1 MIFSFKNDYSSVC
14 HPLVLQK
21 LIEVS
26 KEQNVG
32 YGEDIHTKKAIKL
45 IQEKLGKDSDIYFIS
60 GGTLTNS
67 TAISSIL
74 RPYEAVICVES
85 GHINVHE
92 TGAVEGNGHKILTI
106 KGKDGKILLSEVD
119 VILKNHMPIHT
130 VLPKMIYIS
139 LSTEIGSVYSKKEL
153 KEIYDYCKKNN
164 LYLFLDGARL
174 ASGMMA
180 SDITFKDL
188 ANYTDV
194 FYIGATKCGG
204 YLGEALV
211 FNNKDL
217 SVNFSYSQKRY
228 GALMAKGFV
237 SSLPFEVLMEGDLYL
252 SIGKKENE
260 LAMYLKEEMEKLG
273 YKFFSDSTTNQI
285 FPIVSKELFEVLE
298 KRYGVELWC
307 DCNDYLV
314 IRFVV
319 GFECELENCKE
330 VINFLKMYQNC

>member
-106 KGKDGKILLSEVD
+106 KGKDGKILLSNLLQKWK
-119 VILKNHMPIHT
+119 IIIQNKNQ
-130 VLPKMIYIS
+130 
-139 LSTEIGSVYSKKEL
+139 
-153 KEIYDYCKKNN
+153 
-164 LYLFLDGARL
+164 FL
-174 ASGMMA
+174 MM
-180 SDITFKDL
+180 
-188 ANYTDV
+188 
-194 FYIGATKCGG
+194 
-204 YLGEALV
+204 
-211 FNNKDL
+211 
-217 SVNFSYSQKRY
+217 KR
-228 GALMAKGFV
+228 
-237 SSLPFEVLMEGDLYL
+237 
-252 SIGKKENE
+252 
-260 LAMYLKEEMEKLG
+260 
-273 YKFFSDSTTNQI
+273 
-285 FPIVSKELFEVLE
+285 
-298 KRYGVELWC
+298 
-307 DCNDYLV
+307 
-314 IRFVV
+314 
-319 GFECELENCKE
+319 
-330 VINFLKMYQNC
+330 FLKSGHK